1 MDISAKARLN
11 LERARILL
19 LDNPLGVD
27 ILVRIFSGAGAKSF
41 YRCNS
46 SDEAKAIAAENPV
59 DLIVADAQAG
69 GEGQDGCDFV
79 HWLRRSGL
87 TPNAFAPVTLAS
99 AHTSKTNV
107 DRARDCGANFLVLKP
122 LSPGV
127 LLERVLWVG
136 RDARPFVDAGT
147 YVGPDRRFKNV
158 GLALDV
164 EGRRATDLKGKI
176 SAAGEPNLSQ
186 SEIDDFMK
194 PMRAGG

>member
-19 LDNPLGVD
+19 LDNPLGID
-27 ILVRIFSGAGAKSF
+27 ILVRILSGAGAKTF

-46 SDEAKAIAAENPV
+46 SDEAKAVTAENPV
-59 DLIVADAQAG
+59 DLIVADVQAG

-99 AHTSKTNV
+99 AHTSMANV
-107 DRARDCGANFLVLKP
+107 GRARDCGANFVVLKP
-122 LSPGV
+122 LSPGI
-127 LLERVLWVG
+127 LLERIVWVG
-136 RDARPFVDAGT
+136 RDSRPFVDAGT
-147 YVGPDRRFKNV
+147 YVGPDRRFKNG
-158 GLALDV
+158 GLSPDMD
-164 EGRRATDLKGKI
+164 GRRAGDLKGNI
-176 SAAGEPNLSQ
+176 GVATDPNLSQ

-194 PMRAGG
+194 PMRVAG